1 MPLYKVW
8 SSVVIPEVLLL
19 PGISLCVITLSWA
32 NSARSV
38 KFDGDNTL
46 KFQVSLFI
54 EPAQWKLFGLT
65 AISYTEAKSSPSITN
80 FVLWNWVVTSSLW
93 RTYSHSLIFAKCQS
107 YDSTGR
113 YRIPS
118 SLISPYVPFTFTFLF
133 RQSLTCI
140 QPLQFIQHRLTPF
153 YRRGQ

>member
-8 SSVVIPEVLLL
+8 SSVVIPEVLL
-19 PGISLCVITLSWA
+19 PGIILCVIALSSFSA
-32 NSARSV
+32 NPNN
-38 KFDGDNTL
+38 DGGNTL
-46 KFQVSLFI
+46 KFQVSFFI

-107 YDSTGR
+107 CDSTGR

-133 RQSLTCI
+133 RQSLTCR
-140 QPLQFIQHRLTPF
+140 QPLQFIQHRRTPF